1 MSLRARFRD
10 RLEDAGRVH
19 LDPRALASHLLAVPG
34 QVELTRLLFE
44 GLRDGS
50 VTGQTSALSLYQLLV
65 EPYRRGRDG
74 AASTAAD
81 YLTAVR
87 GLEIVAVSAAIARQ
101 AAEVRARLGG
111 RGERALQIAT
121 ALEAG
126 ADLYLTR
133 DSGLRRIAGMEV
145 LDLADFVEAAGAA

>member
-10 RLEDAGRVH
+10 RLEEARRVH
-19 LDPRALASHLLAVPG
+19 LDPRALAAHLLAVPG
-34 QVELTRLLFE
+34 QVELTRQLFE
-44 GLRDGS
+44 GLREGD

-65 EPYRRGRDG
+65 DAYRQGEDG
-74 AASTAAD
+74 AAGDAAD
-81 YLTAVR
+81 YLTAFR
-87 GLEIVAVSAAIARQ
+87 GLEIVPVSAAVARQ

-111 RGERALQIAT
+111 RSERAVQIAT
-121 ALEAG
+121 ALDAR

-145 LDLADFVEAAGAA
+145 LDLTDFVEA

>member
-10 RLEDAGRVH
+10 RLEAARRVH
-19 LDPRALASHLLAVPG
+19 VDPRALASHLLAVPG

-50 VTGQTSALSLYQLLV
+50 VTAQTSALSLFQLLV
-65 EPYRRGRDG
+65 EPYRRGRG
-74 AASTAAD
+74 EAAAAAAD

-87 GLEIVAVSAAIARQ
+87 GLEVVPVSAAVGRQ

-111 RGERALQIAT
+111 RSERAVQIAT
-121 ALEAG
+121 ALEAD

-133 DSGLRRIAGMEV
+133 DSGLRRVAGMEM
-145 LDLADFVEAAGAA
+145 LDLADFVEGAGAA

>member
-10 RLEDAGRVH
+10 RLEEARRVH
-19 LDPRALASHLLAVPG
+19 LDPRALAAHLLAVPG

-44 GLRDGS
+44 GLGDGGVS
-50 VTGQTSALSLYQLLV
+50 GQTSSLSLFQLLA
-65 EPYRRGRDG
+65 EPYRRGRDEA
-74 AASTAAD
+74 AASAAD

-87 GLEIVAVSAAIARQ
+87 GLEIVPVSASIARQ

-111 RGERALQIAT
+111 RSERSVQIAT
-121 ALEAG
+121 ALGAD

-145 LDLADFVEAAGAA
+145 LDLADFVEA